1 MSSWVRSNFDGIGL
15 TQSPPG
21 KYLEVLQ
28 RQYGGT
34 VLLCI
39 DVSNSMEGKPLRQA
53 IKGGEQFVREA
64 VEAYYQCGLVLWNH
78 TVDKY
83 VTPGTQ
89 HSKVLSTLRHAT
101 SSGLGTDLV
110 PTLLVAKKLFT
121 GMPGDRVLCVFGDGD
136 IGNRRIAVR
145 LSRELCAMGVRII
158 VRGLGAGAT
167 AKLEKLLCPG
177 APAADSQVIRD
188 VNAIESGIA
197 SMATGFTAM
206 RRRRDQSQPPNAPL
220 TR

>member
-39 DVSNSMEGKPLRQA
+39 DVSGSMSGEPLRQA
-53 IKGGEQFVREA
+53 IRGGEQFLREA
-64 VEAYYQCGLVLWNH
+64 VDAYYKCGLVLWNH
-78 TVDKY
+78 EVARY
-83 VTPGTQ
+83 VAPDTR
-89 HSKVLSTLRHAT
+89 HSKVLGVLRNAEST
-101 SSGLGTDLV
+101 GGNDLV

-121 GMPGDRVLCVFGDGD
+121 PLRGDRVLCVFGDGD
-136 IGNRRIAVR
+136 IGKRSTAVP
-145 LSRELCAMGVRII
+145 LARELCAMGVRIV

-167 AKLEKLLCPG
+167 AKLGKLLCPG
-177 APAADSQVIRD
+177 APAEDSQVIED
-188 VNAIESGIA
+188 VKSIGSGIA
-197 SMATGFTAM
+197 SMAAGLTAM
-206 RRRRDQSQPPNAPL
+206 RRR
-220 TR
+220 

>member
-64 VEAYYQCGLVLWNH
+64 VDAYYKCGLVLWNH

-83 VTPGTQ
+83 VAPDTR
-89 HSKVLSTLRHAT
+89 HSKMLSTLRHAK
-101 SSGLGTDLV
+101 SSGGTNLV
-110 PTLLVAKKLFT
+110 PTLRVAKKLFT
-121 GMPGDRVLCVFGDGD
+121 SMPGDRVLCVFGDGD

-145 LSRELCAMGVRII
+145 LARELCAMGVRII
-158 VRGLGAGAT
+158 VRGLGTGAT
-167 AKLEKLLCPG
+167 AQLGQLLCPG
-177 APAADSQVIRD
+177 VPTVDSQVIVD
-188 VNAIESGIA
+188 VKSIESGIA
-197 SMATGFTAM
+197 SMAAGLTAM
-206 RRRRDQSQPPNAPL
+206 RRK
-220 TR
+220 

>member
-1 MSSWVRSNFDGIGL
+1 MSSWMRSNFDDGIGL

-39 DVSNSMEGKPLRQA
+39 DVSNSMDGKPLRQA
-53 IKGGEQFVREA
+53 IKGGEQFLHEA
-64 VEAYYQCGLVLWNH
+64 VDVYYKCGLVLWNH

-83 VTPGTQ
+83 VAPDARHGR
-89 HSKVLSTLRHAT
+89 VLSTLRHAK

-110 PTLLVAKKLFT
+110 PTLRLAKKLFT
-121 GMPGDRVLCVFGDGD
+121 SMPGDRVLCVFGDGD

-145 LSRELCAMGVRII
+145 LARELCAMGVRIV

-167 AKLEKLLCPG
+167 AQLDQLLCPG
-177 APAADSQVIRD
+177 VPAEVSQVIKD
-188 VNAIESGIA
+188 VNSIESGIA
-197 SMATGFTAM
+197 SMAAGLTAM
-206 RRRRDQSQPPNAPL
+206 RRR
-220 TR
+220 